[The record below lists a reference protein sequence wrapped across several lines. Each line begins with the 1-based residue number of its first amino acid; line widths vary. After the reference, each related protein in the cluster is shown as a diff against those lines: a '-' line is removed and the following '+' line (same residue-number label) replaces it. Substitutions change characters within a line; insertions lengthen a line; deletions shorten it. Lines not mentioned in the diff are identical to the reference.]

1 MYTTSRSGFDS
12 ALSDFYISNKAFEY
26 EAKWIYDYEPV
37 DDLPD
42 YLRWGAEAVSRYRN
56 YTVNFKSLVDGWKI
70 RNGKSIEYTKDPKV
84 LDNIDEEDAKN
95 IDSFLGEFNMIG
107 GDKCE

>member
-1 MYTTSRSGFDS
+1 MQTYTSSRSVFDS
-12 ALSDFYISNKAFEY
+12 ATNRVFYY
-26 EAKWIYDYEPV
+26 EA
-37 DDLPD
+37 
-42 YLRWGAEAVSRYRN
+42 EALSIYRN
-56 YTVNFKSLVDGWKI
+56 YTVGWKI

-84 LDNIDEEDAKN
+84 LDNIDEEDVKN